1 MTASPNK
8 DRNATSPLRSGGYI
22 FVFFFVIFFLVKYI
36 NMAASKNNDY
46 RLY

>member
-22 FVFFFVIFFLVKYI
+22 FVIFFVIFLVKYI
-36 NMAASKNNDY
+36 NMAASKNNDH